1 MRESLPA
8 LLHHRCKRD
17 KTKGAAGIGG
27 YIAYIYTLRKM
38 QGIDISIGR
47 KREKT
52 IAAVAIV
59 QFQYITATTE
69 AFTKIL
75 PRDGGMYI
83 GIAVFVAGTK
93 CDGKE
98 QDAKYLFHKEHLNNK
113 NTEVRGNG
121 RVFLSIF
128 NVLNEVKCAA
138 RPSYSSCFW

>member
-1 MRESLPA
+1 
-8 LLHHRCKRD
+8 
-17 KTKGAAGIGG
+17 
-27 YIAYIYTLRKM
+27 M

-59 QFQYITATTE
+59 QLQYITTAAE

-98 QDAKYLFHKEHLNNK
+98 QDDKYLFHKEHLNNK
-113 NTEVRGNG
+113 NTEVRGRPG
-121 RVFLSIF
+121 IF
-128 NVLNEVKCAA
+128 
-138 RPSYSSCFW
+138 